1 MSADLPWLNA
11 FIDESGSSDDDRV
24 FSCVAVLADDSQVEP
39 ARAAVEVIA
48 RALAS
53 GGEIKS
59 KSIGDNHA
67 RRVQF
72 LEAIQQ
78 VEFQYACLVVDKS
91 AIHDDSGLRF
101 RKSFNKFFKRLLQQP
116 LHSYASGGVRATF
129 DQYGWPSTMEEFER
143 YIAEQM
149 RPNLF
154 FEYQPSHVDSRGERL
169 VQLAD
174 LIAGSLVWCFDPNR
188 KCSESPHF
196 RELLRKKEL
205 SAVSWP
211 LPDRSSEDWSSA
223 EDEDIGRHAQ
233 QRAQGLIA
241 RFANSE
247 VPEESAISVVLDEL
261 LFARTFEDGQ
271 RQSIYAEH
279 LPTVLAQHG
288 IDMSTRQVR
297 KLVSAIRDE
306 GVVIAGSP
314 YGYKL
319 ARTSADIGE
328 YLAHTESIVRPMLAR
343 VALARQSVKLD
354 TSGRY
359 DILGQSAPLRT
370 LVEAAT
376 DQPLL
381 AVGGEELSE
390 DLEAILE
397 DGA

>member
-24 FSCVAVLADDSQVEP
+24 FSCVAVLVDDAQIDA
-39 ARAAVEVIA
+39 ARAAVEAIA
-48 RALAS
+48 QALAS

-59 KSIGDNHA
+59 TSIGDNHA

-91 AIHDDSGLRF
+91 AIYDDSGLRF

-116 LHSYASGGVRATF
+116 LHTYAAGGVRAIF
-129 DQYGWPSTMEEFER
+129 DQYGWLSTMEEFER

-154 FEYQPSHVDSRGERL
+154 FEYQPSHVDSRRERL

-188 KCSESPHF
+188 KCSESSRF
-196 RELLRKKEL
+196 RELLRTKEL

-211 LPDRSSEDWSSA
+211 LPERSRDEWSSA
-223 EDEDIGRHAQ
+223 EDEDIGWHAQ

-241 RFANSE
+241 RFANSD
-247 VPEESAISVVLDEL
+247 VPEERAISIVLDEL
-261 LFARTFEDGQ
+261 LFARTFEDGP

-279 LPTVLAQHG
+279 LPSVLAQHG
-288 IDMSTRQVR
+288 NDMSTRQVR

-306 GVVIAGSP
+306 GVDAPIAVNSP
-314 YGYKL
+314 RGGL
-319 ARTSADIGE
+319 GGAPA
-328 YLAHTESIVRPMLAR
+328 A
-343 VALARQSVKLD
+343 VA
-354 TSGRY
+354 
-359 DILGQSAPLRT
+359 SAPT
-370 LVEAAT
+370 PPWPGSV
-376 DQPLL
+376 
-381 AVGGEELSE
+381 
-390 DLEAILE
+390 
-397 DGA
+397 